1 METTNLRCEYF
12 KNPLGLDVPLPR
24 LSWQLQSTEQGAKQT
39 AYQIVINSGSDVIWD
54 TGKVKSSQ
62 SVHIVYNGP
71 ALASGQR
78 VTWKVRTWDQNG
90 IPSLYSAPAWWE
102 MGLLNRK
109 DWMGQWIGSSVAGGP
124 YTMAPC
130 PFLRKPFI
138 LDRPLAA
145 ARLYITALGLYE
157 AFINGNL
164 VTEDIFTPG
173 WPEFRNRTIYQVYD
187 VTELLQTGK
196 NAMGIVLGDGWYCG
210 HVGWD
215 PRQFFGDRPKLL
227 AQLKLDYADRS
238 EYFIVTDSTWK
249 TVTGPLLESDIM
261 MGESY
266 DARRDI
272 PGWNLPDFDDS
283 SWCCVAT
290 FPDPGIAIV
299 AQQGPRVRR
308 IQELKPIA
316 EPTRTIYS
324 GYIYD
329 LGQNITGRVR
339 LKVSGPKGTT
349 IRLRFSEMLKSD
361 GTIYSENLRLA
372 RATDYYT
379 LKGDSEEVYEPRFT
393 FHGFRYVEVG
403 GLPGDPGPDMV
414 TGIVIHS
421 ATPPTGTFEC
431 SDPLINQLQHNIQWS
446 QKDNFLEIPTDCPQR
461 DERLG
466 WTGDAQ
472 VFIRTAAF
480 NMNIAGFFTKWLDDM
495 VASQS
500 REGWIPKTIPNTEL
514 NNKDAGPAW
523 ADALIICPWTLYLCY
538 GDTHLLEK
546 HYAALKRFVDYL
558 SRTSQ
563 REIRCHPTVDPWG
576 GFGDW
581 LALDGSG
588 KTEGG
593 TSKDLIGTAFFAY
606 SARLMANIAQVLGKD
621 NDAEYYMKMSE
632 RVHEAFNRRFVTQEG
647 LIVSQTQTAYV
658 LALHFDLLPEELRPA
673 AVDTLVNDIEQRG
686 WHLSTGFVGSPYLLH
701 VLTRF
706 GRLDVAY
713 KLLFQKTWP
722 SWLYA
727 VTQGA
732 TTIWERWDGWTHDR
746 GFQDPGMNS
755 FNHYAY
761 GAIGDWLYA
770 VVAGINVDPA
780 RPGYKH
786 IIFHAQPGGSLKS
799 AKATLNSIYGL
810 IVSDWRIVDDQFAWD
825 IIVPPN
831 TTATIL
837 LPGAIAS
844 QEVEA
849 GKHHFTKD
857 WHESVNGR

>member
-1 METTNLRCEYF
+1 
-12 KNPLGLDVPLPR
+12 
-24 LSWQLQSTEQGAKQT
+24 
-39 AYQIVINSGSDVIWD
+39 
-54 TGKVKSSQ
+54 
-62 SVHIVYNGP
+62 
-71 ALASGQR
+71 
-78 VTWKVRTWDQNG
+78 
-90 IPSLYSAPAWWE
+90 
-102 MGLLNRK
+102 
-109 DWMGQWIGSSVAGGP
+109 
-124 YTMAPC
+124 
-130 PFLRKPFI
+130 
-138 LDRPLAA
+138 
-145 ARLYITALGLYE
+145 
-157 AFINGNL
+157 
-164 VTEDIFTPG
+164 
-173 WPEFRNRTIYQVYD
+173 
-187 VTELLQTGK
+187 
-196 NAMGIVLGDGWYCG
+196 
-210 HVGWD
+210 
-215 PRQFFGDRPKLL
+215 
-227 AQLKLDYADRS
+227 
-238 EYFIVTDSTWK
+238 
-249 TVTGPLLESDIM
+249 

-266 DARRDI
+266 DARREI
-272 PGWNLPDFDDS
+272 PGWNLPDFDDT
-283 SWCCVAT
+283 SWYCVAT

-299 AQQGPRVRR
+299 AQQGPLVHR

-316 EPTRTIYS
+316 EPTRTFDS

-349 IRLRFSEMLKSD
+349 IRLRFAEMLKPD

-393 FHGFRYVEVG
+393 FHGFRYAEVS
-403 GLPGDPGPDMV
+403 GLPGEPGPDMV

-421 ATPPTGTFEC
+421 AIPPTGTFEC

-495 VASQS
+495 VTSQS
-500 REGWIPKTIPNTEL
+500 REGWIPKTIPNIERD
-514 NNKDAGPAW
+514 NKDAGPAW
-523 ADALIICPWTLYLCY
+523 ADALMICPWTLYLCY

-546 HYAALKRFVDYL
+546 HYTALKRFVDYL
-558 SRTSQ
+558 NRTSQ
-563 REIRCHPTVDPWG
+563 REIRCHPSVDPWG

-621 NDAEYYMKMSE
+621 NDVEYYVKMSE

-673 AVDTLVNDIEQRG
+673 AVDTLVNDIERRD

-786 IIFHAQPGGSLKS
+786 IIFHAQPGGSLTS

-810 IVSDWRIVDDQFAWD
+810 IVSDWRIVDNQFAWD
-825 IIVPPN
+825 IVVPPN

-837 LPGAIAS
+837 LPGTIAS
-844 QEVEA
+844 LEVEA
-849 GKHHFTKD
+849 GKYHFTKD

>member
-1 METTNLRCEYF
+1 MEITNLRCEYF

-24 LSWQLQSTEQGAKQT
+24 LSWQLQSTRQGTKQT

-78 VTWKVRTWDQNG
+78 VSWKVRTWDQNG
-90 IPSLYSAPAWWE
+90 KPSLYSAPAWWE

-109 DWMGQWIGSSVAGGP
+109 DWKGQWIGSSVAGGP

-130 PFLRKPFI
+130 PFLRKSFI
-138 LDRPLAA
+138 LDKPLAA

-164 VTEDIFTPG
+164 VTKDIFTPG
-173 WPEFRNRTIYQVYD
+173 WPEFRNRTIYQVFD

-196 NAMGIVLGDGWYCG
+196 NALGIVLGDGWYCG
-210 HVGWD
+210 HVGWEA
-215 PRQFFGDRPKLL
+215 RQFFGDRPKLL
-227 AQLKLDYADRS
+227 AQLKLVYADRS
-238 EYFIVTDSTWK
+238 EYIIVTDSTWK

-283 SWCCVAT
+283 SWYCVAT

-299 AQQGPRVRR
+299 AQQGPLVRR

-316 EPTRTIYS
+316 EPTRTIDS

-349 IRLRFSEMLKSD
+349 IRLRFSEMLKPD
-361 GTIYSENLRLA
+361 GTIYNENLRLA

-403 GLPGDPGPDMV
+403 GLTGDPSPDMV

-431 SDPLINQLQHNIQWS
+431 SDPLINQLQHNILWS

-621 NDAEYYMKMSE
+621 NDAEYYVKMSE

-701 VLTRF
+701 VLSRF

-761 GAIGDWLYA
+761 GAIGDWLYT

-786 IIFHAQPGGSLKS
+786 IIFHAQPGGSLTS

-825 IIVPPN
+825 IVVPPN
-831 TTATIL
+831 ATATIL
-837 LPGAIAS
+837 LPGTITS

-857 WHESVNGR
+857 WHKSVNGR